1 MSSSNIDTAT
11 ISGIEQNTQNFLQAL
26 AAQGGPPI
34 YTLSPEDARNVLRDA
49 QAGVTATRYLGTI
62 HDFVMLNAIADTPA
76 TRTVIAQATTML
88 RDILP
93 SNLKVT

>member
-1 MSSSNIDTAT
+1 MSSSSVDTAT

-34 YTLSPEDARNVLRDA
+34 YTLSPEDARNVLRGA

-76 TRTVIAQATTML
+76 TRAAIAQPTTML
-88 RDILP
+88 PDIFA
-93 SNLKVT
+93 K